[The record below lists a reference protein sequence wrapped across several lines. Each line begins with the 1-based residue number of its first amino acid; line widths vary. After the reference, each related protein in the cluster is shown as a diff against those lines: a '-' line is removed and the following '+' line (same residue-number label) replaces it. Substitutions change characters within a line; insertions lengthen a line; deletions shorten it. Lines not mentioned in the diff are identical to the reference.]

1 MSPYFVVLLLCVGSS
16 LAGQKGPK
24 CQNGTLTPAMRQ
36 KIVDF
41 HNKVRAR
48 LAKGLEEDVIKAA
61 KISNLTWDCGLE
73 NEAEGAF
80 TTENLTDV
88 TKIKNHGYNEYVQDG
103 YDETAKIT
111 YGKDLKPALRWWW
124 NRQDI
129 SVPRHHILKH
139 EGLMP
144 FANMANDKNTKIGC
158 TYKVDVIEG
167 EKLLV
172 FVCLYDKKLKV
183 GDFIYELELLK

>member
-88 TKIKNHGYNEYVQDG
+88 TKIKNHGYNEYVQ
-103 YDETAKIT
+103 E
-111 YGKDLKPALRWWW
+111 YG
-124 NRQDI
+124 
-129 SVPRHHILKH
+129 IL
-139 EGLMP
+139 
-144 FANMANDKNTKIGC
+144 MANDKNTKIGC

-172 FVCLYDKKLKV
+172 FVCLYDKYGGYWWAGLQ
-183 GDFIYELELLK
+183 